1 MNAEIRKGEDME
13 DNLGRRCRELF
24 DSGCYCAES
33 VVIAVAERQGL
44 PTGLAMRM
52 ATGFCGG
59 ISRTGG
65 LCGAL
70 TGGIMALGMADG
82 RGSAADDHRPLYGKV
97 ARFIAEFEQRLGS
110 TSCSGLLGCDISTAE
125 GAREFASSDLEA
137 RVCAGITEA
146 AGTILETLLPPEAT
160 G

>member
-1 MNAEIRKGEDME
+1 MM

-24 DSGCYCAES
+24 ESGCYCAES

-44 PTGLAMRM
+44 PTDMAMRM

-70 TGGIMALGMADG
+70 TGGIMALGLAGG

-97 ARFIAEFEQRLGS
+97 ARFIGEFEQRLGA
-110 TSCSGLLGCDISTAE
+110 TSCSGLLGCDISTGE
-125 GAREFASSDLEA
+125 GAREFASSDLET
-137 RVCAGITEA
+137 RVCAGITET

-160 G
+160 R

>member
-1 MNAEIRKGEDME
+1 MK

-24 DSGCYCAES
+24 ESGCYCAES
-33 VVIAVAERQGL
+33 VVIAVAERQVL
-44 PTGLAMRM
+44 PTDMAMRM
-52 ATGFCGG
+52 ASGFCGG

-70 TGGIMALGMADG
+70 TGGIMALGLAGG
-82 RGSAADDHRPLYGKV
+82 RGSATEDHRPLYGKV
-97 ARFIAEFEQRLGS
+97 ARFIGEFEQRFGA
-110 TSCSGLLGCDISTAE
+110 TSCSGLLGCDISTGE
-125 GAREFASSDLEA
+125 GAREFAASDLET

>member
-1 MNAEIRKGEDME
+1 M

-24 DSGCYCAES
+24 ESGCYCAES

-70 TGGIMALGMADG
+70 TGGIMALGLADG
-82 RGSAADDHRPLYGKV
+82 RGSAADDHTLLYGKV
-97 ARFIAEFEQRLGS
+97 ARFLGEFEQRLGS
-110 TSCSGLLGCDISTAE
+110 TSCSGLLGCDISTVE
-125 GAREFASSDLEA
+125 GARVFASSDLES
-137 RVCAGITEA
+137 RICAGITEA
-146 AGTILETLLPPEAT
+146 AGTILETLLPPEAR